1 MVEREGDPRREEKEL
16 LVIEREL
23 SLRVEHAMV
32 EEKRREEQRECT
44 MYNVVEFVMLMLL
57 SMNDVIYQKTNKVL
71 FGFSFS
77 VTPSL
82 TLCVR

>member
-32 EEKRREEQRECT
+32 EEKNKESVLCI
-44 MYNVVEFVMLMLL
+44 MLL
-57 SMNDVIYQKTNKVL
+57 SL
-71 FGFSFS
+71 
-77 VTPSL
+77 
-82 TLCVR
+82 

>member
-57 SMNDVIYQKTNKVL
+57 SMMLYIRKQIRFCLVL
-71 FGFSFS
+71 VSR
-77 VTPSL
+77 SL
-82 TLCVR
+82 RL